1 MIFVLFQ
8 KAVLKLEVHDD
19 KEKKKAMKTV
29 SGLPGILI
37 LTFSLLY

>member
-8 KAVLKLEVHDD
+8 KAVLKLGVHDD

-29 SGLPGILI
+29 SGLSGILI
-37 LTFSLLY
+37 LTFFFFY